1 MVKAVVFDMD
11 GVLIDARDWHYA
23 SLNEALSYFGSE
35 IDYEDHLDEFDGLP
49 TKVKLKKLSSQGRLP
64 SHLHGIV
71 EEIKQ
76 ERTLRQAAQL
86 CFPNLEHLLLLS
98 SIKSKGLL
106 LGLATNS
113 IRQTTLAM
121 LEFAGVKEY
130 FDSIL
135 TNEDVHR
142 PKPDAEIYLKSAARL
157 GLNPSEI
164 LVIEDNLNGVAA
176 AESAGCVV
184 LRVRN
189 PQDVNICLLESNGF
203 L

>member
-35 IDYEDHLDEFDGLP
+35 ITYEEHLADFDGLP
-49 TKVKLKKLSSQGRLP
+49 TKVKLKKLSELGRLP
-64 SHLHGIV
+64 AHLHKIV

-86 CFPNLEHLLLLS
+86 CFPNLDHLLLLS
-98 SIKSKGLL
+98 ALKSKGYL

-121 LEFAGVKEY
+121 LGFAGITEY
-130 FDSIL
+130 FDTIL
-135 TNEDVHR
+135 TNEDVGKA
-142 PKPDAEIYLKSAARL
+142 KPDPEIYVKSASKLSLETRDV
-157 GLNPSEI
+157 
-164 LVIEDNLNGVAA
+164 LVIEDNINGITAA
-176 AESAGCVV
+176 TKAGCVV
-184 LRVRN
+184 LPVKN
-189 PQDVNICLLESNGF
+189 PNEVTIELLQSNGF